1 MAAEGQPDRTA
12 SDVEVRMPNGEH
24 TEAVGSTFQHDNR
37 GLPPLVQVVMGM
49 AHRILF
55 ISGTN
60 AWLIMVKV
68 LKKNFLQL
76 RVCSIK

>member
-1 MAAEGQPDRTA
+1 MAAEGQ
-12 SDVEVRMPNGEH
+12 SDKMSSDMKVHMPNGEH
-24 TEAVGSTFQHDNR
+24 TEAVGSTFQRDNR

-60 AWLIMVKV
+60 AWLIMVTV